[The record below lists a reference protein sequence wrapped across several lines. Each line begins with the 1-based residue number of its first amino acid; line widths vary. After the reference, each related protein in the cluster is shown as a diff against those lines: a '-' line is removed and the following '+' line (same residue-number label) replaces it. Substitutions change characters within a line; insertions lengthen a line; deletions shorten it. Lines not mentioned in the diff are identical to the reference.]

1 MLVAAAQLGRYC
13 LSINDNLPGSRR
25 GSQSGRFQSR
35 ADRDALRNGG
45 TGSASDEATQS
56 GDRHGPDGDDEPRAP
71 GHWEAWERGA
81 PTRAPRRA
89 SLWRPEALPM
99 KRPIGPAAPLRGR
112 RRMGASSAGRPAPT
126 PTQPPARLRT
136 TANPAEPQILTTGGG
151 PGGSNP
157 GLAAAPPTT
166 RAPPKRGPHTRDGR
180 PVSLHHAVH
189 AAHAARH
196 ACAGRLLLRHLGND
210 RLGGEDVLGDRRRVL
225 ERGAG
230 DHCGIDHAGL
240 D

>member
-13 LSINDNLPGSRR
+13 LSISDNLPSSRR

-56 GDRHGPDGDDEPRAP
+56 GDRHGPDGD
-71 GHWEAWERGA
+71 GEARGPATGRRGSTA
-81 PTRAPRRA
+81 PTRAPARA

-99 KRPIGPAAPLRGR
+99 KRPIGPAAPSPRPKTHGCVER
-112 RRMGASSAGRPAPT
+112 RAAGP
-126 PTQPPARLRT
+126 QPLPSPCAVTYYRH
-136 TANPAEPQILTTGGG
+136 PAERQILTTGGG
-151 PGGSNP
+151 PGGPNP

-196 ACAGRLLLRHLGND
+196 ACAGGLLLRHLGND